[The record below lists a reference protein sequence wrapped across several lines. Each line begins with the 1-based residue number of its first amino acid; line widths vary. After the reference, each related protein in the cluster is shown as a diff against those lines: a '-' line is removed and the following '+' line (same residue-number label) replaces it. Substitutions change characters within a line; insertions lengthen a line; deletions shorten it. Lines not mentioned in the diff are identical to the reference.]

1 VDPYSHKES
10 NLSFSITIFLYGV
23 APHRYQAK
31 KDGLPQNNKNEHNTQ
46 NFRFGVFQNFKLMGM
61 CRTPIKVEISQTKL

>member
-1 VDPYSHKES
+1 MVCILFP
-10 NLSFSITIFLYGV
+10 LSDFSVIKSCFTRI

-46 NFRFGVFQNFKLMGM
+46 NFRFGVFQNLKLMGM
-61 CRTPIKVEISQTKL
+61 WWDPKNV

>member
-1 VDPYSHKES
+1 
-10 NLSFSITIFLYGV
+10 V
-23 APHRYQAK
+23 AVPHRYQAK